1 MIRSS
6 LFLALALA
14 VSGGAALID
23 TADAQT
29 AREVRRQ
36 AEASMTL
43 SGVIDIGR
51 EGQVEGFQLDHREK
65 VDAGVAGFVDKAVQS
80 WRFEPTLVDGKP
92 MPART
97 TVHLR
102 LIAGNM
108 EGNSM
113 QVRVVDARFGKLGGS
128 SAPSTDDVTAAKTRA
143 PVYPPQAAS
152 IRGQGTVMLLV
163 KVGRDGKVADVIAE
177 QTNLTVVGPERTMNQ
192 LRDVL
197 AKASVRSAREWTF
210 NPPTTGEDKDRDFW
224 TVRVPVN
231 YFFDKQSERY
241 GRWSAYI
248 PGPRQQAPWK
258 TGEETLAAG
267 SDLLP
272 EGGVYMV
279 GRAQE
284 GPRLLTPLG

>member
-1 MIRSS
+1 MMRSS

-128 SAPSTDDVTAAKTRA
+128 SAPSTDDVTAAKSRA
-143 PVYPPQAAS
+143 PLYPPQAAS

-258 TGEETLAAG
+258 TGEEIQVAG
-267 SDLLP
+267 TDLLP

>member
-1 MIRSS
+1 MRSS

-14 VSGGAALID
+14 VGGGAALID
-23 TADAQT
+23 TADAQA

-65 VDAGVAGFVDKAVQS
+65 VDASVAGFVDKAVQG
-80 WRFEPTLVDGKP
+80 WRFEPTLIDGKAV
-92 MPART
+92 PART
-97 TVHLR
+97 SVRLR
-102 LIAGNM
+102 LIADNM
-108 EGNSM
+108 EAGSM
-113 QVRVVDARFGKLGGS
+113 QVRVADARFGKLSDSKG
-128 SAPSTDDVTAAKTRA
+128 PSTDDVTGARMRA

-152 IRGQGTVMLLV
+152 IRGQGTVLLLV
-163 KVGRDGKVADVIAE
+163 RVGRDGKVADVIAE
-177 QTNLTVVGPERTMNQ
+177 QTNMTVVGPERTMNQ

-197 AKASVRSAREWTF
+197 AKASVRNARDWTF

-241 GRWSAYI
+241 GRWAAYI
-248 PGPRQQAPWK
+248 PGPRQRAPWK
-258 TGEETLAAG
+258 TGEESLVAG
-267 SDLLP
+267 TDLLP

>member
-1 MIRSS
+1 MMRSS
-6 LFLALALA
+6 VFLALALA
-14 VSGGAALID
+14 VSAGAALID

-258 TGEETLAAG
+258 TGEEIQVAG
-267 SDLLP
+267 TDLLP

>member
-1 MIRSS
+1 MRSS

-14 VSGGAALID
+14 VSGGGALID

-51 EGQVEGFQLDHREK
+51 EGQVEGFQLDRREK

-241 GRWSAYI
+241 GRWTAYI

>member
-1 MIRSS
+1 MMRSS

-128 SAPSTDDVTAAKTRA
+128 SAPSTDDVTAAKSRA

-258 TGEETLAAG
+258 TGEEIQVAG
-267 SDLLP
+267 TDLLP